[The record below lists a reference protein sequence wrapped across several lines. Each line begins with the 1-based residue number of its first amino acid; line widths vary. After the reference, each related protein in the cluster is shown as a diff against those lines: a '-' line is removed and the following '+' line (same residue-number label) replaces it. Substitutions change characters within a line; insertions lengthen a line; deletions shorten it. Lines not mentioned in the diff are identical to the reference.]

1 MDYLYLCI
9 DLLKQ
14 VLLMKE
20 NYFADNSRYEN
31 GMEYERCGRSGV
43 LLPKVSLGFW
53 HNFGSVDP
61 YERSREITHYA
72 FDHGITHFDLANN
85 YGPVYGSAEET
96 MGRLMDEDFRPYR
109 DELFISSKAGYDMWP
124 GPYGNWGSRKYLMAS
139 LDQSLKRMKIDYVD
153 LFYSHRYDPET
164 PLEETLQALVDI
176 VRQGKALYVGISR
189 WPLEATRFAAKY
201 LKERDVP
208 LLIYQ
213 GRLNMLDREPQEE
226 GILDFCVEEGI
237 GFISFSPLAQG
248 LLTDR
253 YLNGIPEDSR
263 MSKGKF
269 LKESMLTPELLQKL
283 RGYNEIAESR
293 GETLAE
299 MALAWIL
306 YQKGVTSVLV
316 GASSTTQLE
325 KNLRCVNAAPFGDLR
340 I

>member
-1 MDYLYLCI
+1 
-9 DLLKQ
+9 
-14 VLLMKE
+14 MKDM
-20 NYFADNSRYEN
+20 YFADKNRYDN
-31 GMEYERCGRSGV
+31 GMVFERCGRSGV

-124 GPYGNWGSRKYLMAS
+124 GPYGEWGSRKYLMAS
-139 LDQSLKRMKIDYVD
+139 LDQSLKRMRIDYVD
-153 LFYSHRYDPET
+153 LFYSHRYDPAT
-164 PLEETLQALVDI
+164 PWEETLQALVDI
-176 VRQGKALYVGISR
+176 VRQGKALYVGISN
-189 WPLEATRFAAKY
+189 WPLEPLKFGYEY
-201 LKERDVP
+201 LKARDVP

-213 GRLNMLDREPQEE
+213 GRLNMLDREPQDT
-226 GILDFCVEEGI
+226 GITDFCAEKGI
-237 GFISFSPLAQG
+237 GFIAFSPLAQG

-253 YLNGIPEDSR
+253 YLNGIPQGSR

-269 LKESMLTPELLQKL
+269 LKEEMLTPELLAKL
-283 RGYNEIAESR
+283 KLYNEIAVRR
-293 GETLAE
+293 GESLAE

-306 YQKGVTSVLV
+306 HQKAVTSVLV
-316 GASSTTQLE
+316 GASSTAQLE
-325 KNLRCVNAAPFGDLR
+325 KNLKSVSAAPFEELL
-340 I
+340 

>member
-1 MDYLYLCI
+1 MA
-9 DLLKQ
+9 
-14 VLLMKE
+14 E
-20 NYFADNSRYEN
+20 ESRYEN

-109 DELFISSKAGYDMWP
+109 DELFISTKAGYDMWP
-124 GPYGNWGSRKYLMAS
+124 GPYGDWGSRKYLMAS

-153 LFYSHRYDPET
+153 LFYSHRYDPNT

-176 VRQGKALYVGISR
+176 VRQGKALYVGISN
-189 WPLEATRFAAKY
+189 WPLEPLKFGYEY
-201 LKERDVP
+201 LKAHDVP

-213 GRLNMLDREPQEE
+213 GRLNMLNREPMDE
-226 GILDFCVEEGI
+226 GILDFCADNGV
-237 GFISFSPLAQG
+237 GFIAFSPLAQG

-253 YLNGIPEDSR
+253 YLNGIPQDSR

-269 LKESMLTPELLQKL
+269 LREEMLTPELLAKL
-283 RGYNEIAESR
+283 HYYHDVAEGR
-293 GETLAE
+293 NETLAE

-306 YQKGVTSVLV
+306 HQRGVTSVLV
-316 GASSTTQLE
+316 GASSTAQLE
-325 KNLRCVNAAPFGDLR
+325 KNLRCVNAAPFD
-340 I
+340 

>member
-1 MDYLYLCI
+1 
-9 DLLKQ
+9 
-14 VLLMKE
+14 MKE
-20 NYFADNSRYEN
+20 NYFAGKNRYDN
-31 GMEYERCGRSGV
+31 GMQYERCGRSGV

-176 VRQGKALYVGISR
+176 VRQGKALYIGISR
-189 WPLEATRFAAKY
+189 WPLEAARFAAKY
-201 LKERDVP
+201 LRERDVP

-213 GRLNMLDREPQEE
+213 GRLNMLDREPMEE
-226 GILDFCVEEGI
+226 GILDFCAEEGV

-253 YLNGIPEDSR
+253 YLNGVPADSR

-269 LKESMLTPELLQKL
+269 LKQEMLTPELLAKL
-283 RGYNEIAESR
+283 KKYNEVAASR
-293 GETLAE
+293 NETLAE

-306 YQKGVTSVLV
+306 HQKAVTSVLI
-316 GASSTTQLE
+316 GASSVAQLE
-325 KNLRCVNAAPFGDLR
+325 KNLKCVSAAPFDDVL
-340 I
+340 